1 MDKKEINKL
10 YDMIQFKLSDEIIKD
25 DKYKEI
31 QGRCSIANEIL
42 QNSLTKDEFSLY
54 EDVMDI
60 YAELMDFETEQ
71 GFIKGFSMANKLR
84 DESLEK

>member
-31 QGRCSIANEIL
+31 QGRYSIANEIL

>member
-10 YDMIQFKLSDEIIKD
+10 YDMIQLKLSDEILKE

-42 QNSLTKDEFSLY
+42 QNSLTQDEFSLY
-54 EDVMDI
+54 EDAMDI

-71 GFIKGFSMANKLR
+71 GFIKGFTMANKLR
-84 DESLEK
+84 DESLER